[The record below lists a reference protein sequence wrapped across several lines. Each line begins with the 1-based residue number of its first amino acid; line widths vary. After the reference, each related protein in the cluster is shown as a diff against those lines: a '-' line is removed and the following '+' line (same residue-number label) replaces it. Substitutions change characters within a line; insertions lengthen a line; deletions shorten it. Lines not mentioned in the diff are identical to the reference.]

1 MRNKSSQVFPAP
13 APSSQ
18 VAGPAGASPLRCRKG
33 NIFTRHPMMTVFVF
47 CAVCLLPMMAMRD
60 FTPSNELRYLSIA
73 DEAIANG
80 HLFAFYNHGIPY
92 ADKPPL
98 YFWIVM
104 LCRLLFGHHSC
115 LALSMFSLIPAFAI
129 VGIMDRWVMKGKS
142 AMNRMSVAG
151 MTLTCVMFLGTMVVL
166 RMDMLMCLFIVL
178 ALWTF
183 YRMYT
188 GEGSRRQDSLTLPLW
203 IFLALFT
210 KGPVGLLMPPLA
222 IAVFLAVKR
231 DWKGFRKY
239 LGLKTWGII
248 AALSAVWLTCVWLE
262 GGPEYINNLLF
273 KQTVGRAVNA
283 FTHARPFWFYLVTL
297 LWCLAPYTLLLIGS
311 FMASLLP
318 VRKAGAEKSSD
329 LEILFLCTIIST
341 VAMLSSFSSKLPIY
355 LVPVFPFCVYLFP
368 TVLDRIGE
376 RGWMRWSVGIFQ
388 ILLLCAGIATLLFL
402 SGSVTIPAAA
412 CLLDEYS
419 FVREAPVVNA
429 VNLLT
434 LANAMGT
441 WFLIKRKSVN
451 IPALL
456 LSAGLFLAAFSAS
469 AVLRDL
475 NPYIGYGSICSRVPE
490 GTDVATIFLH
500 RPENIDV
507 YTGRQIT
514 DFGDDPAKLSEAV
527 KAHIELTGENVG
539 SGRPL
544 TIITRTSRM
553 ETTPELQKLFS
564 EGTVIY
570 AGPYCLTT
578 ISRK

>member
-1 MRNKSSQVFPAP
+1 
-13 APSSQ
+13 
-18 VAGPAGASPLRCRKG
+18 
-33 NIFTRHPMMTVFVF
+33 MMTVFVF

-262 GGPEYINNLLF
+262 GGLEYINNLLF
-273 KQTVGRAVNA
+273 KQTVGRAANA
-283 FTHARPFWFYLVTL
+283 FTHARPFWFYLVTI

-318 VRKAGAEKSSD
+318 VRKAGAEKVSD

-341 VAMLSSFSSKLPIY
+341 AAMLSSFSSKLPIY
-355 LVPVFPFCVYLFP
+355 LVPVLPFCVYLFP

-412 CLLDEYS
+412 WLLDEYS
-419 FVREAPVVNA
+419 FAREAPVVNA
-429 VNLLT
+429 VILLT

-469 AVLRDL
+469 SVLRDL

-527 KAHIELTGENVG
+527 KAHIELTGKNVG

-553 ETTPELQKLFS
+553 ETTPELQKIFS

>member
-1 MRNKSSQVFPAP
+1 MKNNTLQP
-13 APSSQ
+13 
-18 VAGPAGASPLRCRKG
+18 GKG

-47 CAVCLLPMMAMRD
+47 TFVCLFPVMLTRD

-73 DEAIANG
+73 NEALADG
-80 HLFAFYNHGIPY
+80 HIFAFHNHGLAY

-115 LALSMFSLIPAFAI
+115 LALSMFSLIPAFVI
-129 VGIMDRWVMKGKS
+129 TGIMDKWVMKGKS
-142 AMNRMSVAG
+142 AMDRMALAG
-151 MTLTCVMFLGTMVVL
+151 MTLTCVMFLGTMIVL

-188 GEGSRRQDSLTLPLW
+188 GEGYRRQDSLTLPLW

-283 FTHARPFWFYLVTL
+283 FTHARPFWFYLVTI

-318 VRKAGAEKSSD
+318 VRKAGAEKVSD

-368 TVLDRIGE
+368 IVLDRIGE
-376 RGWMRWSVGIFQ
+376 RGWMRWGVGIFS
-388 ILLLCAGIATLLFL
+388 IIFTVIGLAALPVLF
-402 SGSVTIPAAA
+402 GAVKIPALND
-412 CLLDEYS
+412 LLTEYP
-419 FVREAPVVNA
+419 FALEAPIINGII
-429 VNLLT
+429 LLT
-434 LANAMGT
+434 LANILGI
-441 WFLIKRKSVN
+441 WFLLKRKVWN

-456 LSAGLFLAAFSAS
+456 LGAGLFLAVFSAS
-469 AVLRDL
+469 AVVKDI
-475 NPYIGYGSICSRVPE
+475 NPYIGYGSICSKVPE
-490 GTDVATIFLH
+490 GTDVATVFLH
-500 RPENIDV
+500 RPENIDA
-507 YTGRQIT
+507 YIGRQIT
-514 DFGDDPAKLSEAV
+514 DYGKEPERLVEAV
-527 KAHIELTGENVG
+527 SASDK
-539 SGRPL
+539 PL
-544 TIITRTSRM
+544 TIITRTSRL
-553 ETTPELQKLFS
+553 ETIPELQKLFS
-564 EGTVIY
+564 NGTVLY
-570 AGPYCLTT
+570 SGPYCLTT
-578 ISRK
+578 ISKK

>member
-1 MRNKSSQVFPAP
+1 
-13 APSSQ
+13 
-18 VAGPAGASPLRCRKG
+18 
-33 NIFTRHPMMTVFVF
+33 MMTVFVF

-341 VAMLSSFSSKLPIY
+341 AAMLSSFSSKLPIY
-355 LVPVFPFCVYLFP
+355 LVPVLPFCVYLFP

-412 CLLDEYS
+412 SLQDEYS
-419 FVREAPVVNA
+419 FAREAPVVNA
-429 VNLLT
+429 VILLT

-451 IPALL
+451 IPVLL

-544 TIITRTSRM
+544 TIITRTSKM

>member
-1 MRNKSSQVFPAP
+1 
-13 APSSQ
+13 
-18 VAGPAGASPLRCRKG
+18 
-33 NIFTRHPMMTVFVF
+33 MMTVFVF

-341 VAMLSSFSSKLPIY
+341 AAMLSSFSSKLPIY
-355 LVPVFPFCVYLFP
+355 LVPVLPFCVYLFP

-412 CLLDEYS
+412 SLQDEYS
-419 FVREAPVVNA
+419 FAREAPVVNA
-429 VNLLT
+429 VILLT

-507 YTGRQIT
+507 YTGPQIT

-527 KAHIELTGENVG
+527 KAHIELTGKNVG
-539 SGRPL
+539 YGRPL

>member
-1 MRNKSSQVFPAP
+1 
-13 APSSQ
+13 
-18 VAGPAGASPLRCRKG
+18 
-33 NIFTRHPMMTVFVF
+33 MMTVFVF

-239 LGLKTWGII
+239 LGLKTWSII

-341 VAMLSSFSSKLPIY
+341 IAMLSSFSSKLPIY
-355 LVPVFPFCVYLFP
+355 LVPVLPFCVYLFP

-419 FVREAPVVNA
+419 FAREAPVVNA
-429 VNLLT
+429 VILLT

-527 KAHIELTGENVG
+527 KAHIELTGKNVG
-539 SGRPL
+539 PGRPL

>member
-1 MRNKSSQVFPAP
+1 
-13 APSSQ
+13 
-18 VAGPAGASPLRCRKG
+18 
-33 NIFTRHPMMTVFVF
+33 MMTVFVF

-341 VAMLSSFSSKLPIY
+341 AAMLSSFSSKLPIY
-355 LVPVFPFCVYLFP
+355 LVPVLPFCVYLFP

-412 CLLDEYS
+412 SLQDEYS
-419 FVREAPVVNA
+419 FAREAPVINA
-429 VNLLT
+429 VILLT

-451 IPALL
+451 IPVLL

-527 KAHIELTGENVG
+527 KAHIELTGKNVG
-539 SGRPL
+539 YGRPL

>member
-1 MRNKSSQVFPAP
+1 
-13 APSSQ
+13 
-18 VAGPAGASPLRCRKG
+18 
-33 NIFTRHPMMTVFVF
+33 MMTVFVF

-262 GGPEYINNLLF
+262 GGLEYINNLLF

-283 FTHARPFWFYLVTL
+283 FTHARPFWFYLVTI

-318 VRKAGAEKSSD
+318 VRKAGAEKVSD

-341 VAMLSSFSSKLPIY
+341 AAMLSSFSSKLPIY
-355 LVPVFPFCVYLFP
+355 LVPVLPFCVYLFP

-419 FVREAPVVNA
+419 FAREAPLVNA
-429 VNLLT
+429 VILLT

-527 KAHIELTGENVG
+527 KAHIELTGKNVG

>member
-1 MRNKSSQVFPAP
+1 
-13 APSSQ
+13 
-18 VAGPAGASPLRCRKG
+18 
-33 NIFTRHPMMTVFVF
+33 MMTVFVF

-178 ALWTF
+178 ALRTF

-262 GGPEYINNLLF
+262 GGLEYINNLLF

-283 FTHARPFWFYLVTL
+283 FTHARPFWFYLVTI

-318 VRKAGAEKSSD
+318 VRKAGAKKTSD

-355 LVPVFPFCVYLFP
+355 LVPVLPFCVYLFP

-419 FVREAPVVNA
+419 FAREAPVVNA
-429 VNLLT
+429 VILLT

-514 DFGDDPAKLSEAV
+514 DLGDDPAKLSEAV
-527 KAHIELTGENVG
+527 KAHIELTGKNVG

>member
-1 MRNKSSQVFPAP
+1 
-13 APSSQ
+13 
-18 VAGPAGASPLRCRKG
+18 
-33 NIFTRHPMMTVFVF
+33 MMTVFVF

-341 VAMLSSFSSKLPIY
+341 AAMLSSFSSKLPIY

-429 VNLLT
+429 VILLT

>member
-1 MRNKSSQVFPAP
+1 
-13 APSSQ
+13 
-18 VAGPAGASPLRCRKG
+18 
-33 NIFTRHPMMTVFVF
+33 MMTVYVF

-129 VGIMDRWVMKGKS
+129 VGIMDKWVMKGKS

-262 GGPEYINNLLF
+262 GGLEYINNLLF

-283 FTHARPFWFYLVTL
+283 FTHARPFWFYLVTI

-318 VRKAGAEKSSD
+318 VRKAGAEKVSD

-341 VAMLSSFSSKLPIY
+341 AAMLSSFSSKLPIY
-355 LVPVFPFCVYLFP
+355 LVPVLPFCVYLFP
-368 TVLDRIGE
+368 TVHDRIGE

-419 FVREAPVVNA
+419 FAREAPVVNA
-429 VNLLT
+429 VILLT

-514 DFGDDPAKLSEAV
+514 DFRDDPAKLSEAV
-527 KAHIELTGENVG
+527 KAHIELTGKNVG

>member
-1 MRNKSSQVFPAP
+1 
-13 APSSQ
+13 
-18 VAGPAGASPLRCRKG
+18 
-33 NIFTRHPMMTVFVF
+33 MMTVFVF

-412 CLLDEYS
+412 SLQDEYS
-419 FVREAPVVNA
+419 FAREAPVVNA
-429 VNLLT
+429 VILLT

-451 IPALL
+451 IPVLL

-527 KAHIELTGENVG
+527 KAHIELTGKNVG

>member
-1 MRNKSSQVFPAP
+1 MKNNTLQP
-13 APSSQ
+13 
-18 VAGPAGASPLRCRKG
+18 GKG
-33 NIFTRHPMMTVFVF
+33 NIFTRHPMMTVFAF
-47 CAVCLLPMMAMRD
+47 TFICLFPVMLARD

-73 DEAIANG
+73 NEALADG
-80 HLFAFYNHGIPY
+80 HIFAFYNHGLAY

-115 LALSMFSLIPAFAI
+115 LALSMFSLIPAFVI
-129 VGIMDRWVMKGKS
+129 TGIMDKWVMKGKS
-142 AMNRMSVAG
+142 AMDRMALAG
-151 MTLTCVMFLGTMVVL
+151 MTLTCVMFLGTMIVL
-166 RMDMLMCLFIVL
+166 RMDMLMCMFIVL

-188 GEGSRRQDSLTLPLW
+188 GEVARKSDSVLLPVW

-283 FTHARPFWFYLVTL
+283 FTHARPFWFYLVTI

-318 VRKAGAEKSSD
+318 VRKAGAEKVSD

-368 TVLDRIGE
+368 IVLDRIGE
-376 RGWMRWSVGIFQ
+376 RGWMRWGVGIFS
-388 ILLLCAGIATLLFL
+388 IIFTVIGLAALPVLF
-402 SGSVTIPAAA
+402 GAVKIPALND
-412 CLLDEYS
+412 LLTEYP
-419 FVREAPVVNA
+419 FALEAPIINGII
-429 VNLLT
+429 LLT
-434 LANAMGT
+434 LANILGI
-441 WFLIKRKSVN
+441 WFLLKRKVWN

-456 LSAGLFLAAFSAS
+456 LGAGLFLAVFSAS
-469 AVLRDL
+469 AVVKDI
-475 NPYIGYGSICSRVPE
+475 NPYIGYGSICSKVPE
-490 GTDVATIFLH
+490 GTDVATVFLH
-500 RPENIDV
+500 RPENIDA
-507 YTGRQIT
+507 YIGRQIT
-514 DFGDDPAKLSEAV
+514 DYGKEPERLVEAV
-527 KAHIELTGENVG
+527 SASDK
-539 SGRPL
+539 PL
-544 TIITRTSRM
+544 TIITRTSRL
-553 ETTPELQKLFS
+553 ETIPELQKLFS
-564 EGTVIY
+564 NGTVLY
-570 AGPYCLTT
+570 SGPYCLTT
-578 ISRK
+578 ISKK

>member
-1 MRNKSSQVFPAP
+1 
-13 APSSQ
+13 
-18 VAGPAGASPLRCRKG
+18 
-33 NIFTRHPMMTVFVF
+33 MMTVFVF

-341 VAMLSSFSSKLPIY
+341 AAMLSSFSSKLPIY
-355 LVPVFPFCVYLFP
+355 LVPVLPFCVYLFP

-429 VNLLT
+429 VILLT

-544 TIITRTSRM
+544 TIITRTSKM

>member
-1 MRNKSSQVFPAP
+1 MRYKSSQVFPAP
-13 APSSQ
+13 APSSP

-262 GGPEYINNLLF
+262 GGLEYINNLLF

-283 FTHARPFWFYLVTL
+283 FTHARPFWFYLVTI

-318 VRKAGAEKSSD
+318 VRKAGAEKVSD

-341 VAMLSSFSSKLPIY
+341 AAMLSSFSSKLPIY
-355 LVPVFPFCVYLFP
+355 LVPVLPFCVYLFP

-376 RGWMRWSVGIFQ
+376 RGWMRWSVGLFQ

-419 FVREAPVVNA
+419 FAREAPVVNA
-429 VNLLT
+429 VILLT

-514 DFGDDPAKLSEAV
+514 DLGDDPAKLSEAV
-527 KAHIELTGENVG
+527 KAHIELTGKNVG

>member
-1 MRNKSSQVFPAP
+1 
-13 APSSQ
+13 
-18 VAGPAGASPLRCRKG
+18 
-33 NIFTRHPMMTVFVF
+33 MMTVFVF

-283 FTHARPFWFYLVTL
+283 FIHARPFWFYLVTL

-341 VAMLSSFSSKLPIY
+341 AAMLSSFSSKLPIY
-355 LVPVFPFCVYLFP
+355 LVPVLPFCVYLFP

-412 CLLDEYS
+412 SLQDEYS
-419 FVREAPVVNA
+419 FAREAPVVNA
-429 VNLLT
+429 VILLT

-451 IPALL
+451 IPVLL

>member
-1 MRNKSSQVFPAP
+1 
-13 APSSQ
+13 
-18 VAGPAGASPLRCRKG
+18 
-33 NIFTRHPMMTVFVF
+33 MMTVFVF

-262 GGPEYINNLLF
+262 GGLEYINNLLF

-283 FTHARPFWFYLVTL
+283 FTHARPFWFYLVTI

-318 VRKAGAEKSSD
+318 VRKAGAKKTSD

-355 LVPVFPFCVYLFP
+355 LVPVLPFCVYLFP

-419 FVREAPVVNA
+419 FTREAPVVNA
-429 VNLLT
+429 VILLT

-514 DFGDDPAKLSEAV
+514 DLGDDPAKLSEAV
-527 KAHIELTGENVG
+527 KAHIELTGKNVG

>member
-1 MRNKSSQVFPAP
+1 
-13 APSSQ
+13 
-18 VAGPAGASPLRCRKG
+18 
-33 NIFTRHPMMTVFVF
+33 MMTVFVF

-80 HLFAFYNHGIPY
+80 HLFAFHNHGIPY

-262 GGPEYINNLLF
+262 GGLEYINNLLF

-283 FTHARPFWFYLVTL
+283 FTHARPFWFYLVTI

-318 VRKAGAEKSSD
+318 VRKAGAEKVSD

-341 VAMLSSFSSKLPIY
+341 AAMLSSFSSKLPIY
-355 LVPVFPFCVYLFP
+355 LVPVLPFCVYLFP

-412 CLLDEYS
+412 SLLDEYS
-419 FVREAPVVNA
+419 FAREAPVVNA
-429 VNLLT
+429 VILLT

-527 KAHIELTGENVG
+527 KAHIELTGKNVG

>member
-1 MRNKSSQVFPAP
+1 MKNNTLQP
-13 APSSQ
+13 
-18 VAGPAGASPLRCRKG
+18 GKG

-47 CAVCLLPMMAMRD
+47 TFVCLFPVMLTRD

-73 DEAIANG
+73 NEALADG
-80 HLFAFYNHGIPY
+80 HIFAFYNHGLAY

-231 DWKGFRKY
+231 DWKGFGKY

-283 FTHARPFWFYLVTL
+283 FTHARPFWFYLVTI

-318 VRKAGAEKSSD
+318 VRKAGAEKVSD

-368 TVLDRIGE
+368 IVLDRIGE
-376 RGWMRWSVGIFQ
+376 RGWMRWSVGIFS
-388 ILLLCAGIATLLFL
+388 IIFTVIGLAALPVLF
-402 SGSVTIPAAA
+402 GAVKIPALND
-412 CLLDEYS
+412 LLTEYP
-419 FVREAPVVNA
+419 FALEAPIINGII
-429 VNLLT
+429 LLT
-434 LANAMGT
+434 LANILGI
-441 WFLIKRKSVN
+441 WFLLKRKVWN

-456 LSAGLFLAAFSAS
+456 LGAGLFLAVFSAS
-469 AVLRDL
+469 AVVKDI
-475 NPYIGYGSICSRVPE
+475 NPYIGYGSICSKVPE
-490 GTDVATIFLH
+490 GTDVATVFLH
-500 RPENIDV
+500 RPENIDA
-507 YTGRQIT
+507 YIGRQIT
-514 DFGDDPAKLSEAV
+514 DYGKEPERLVEAV
-527 KAHIELTGENVG
+527 SASDK
-539 SGRPL
+539 PL
-544 TIITRTSRM
+544 TIITRTSRL
-553 ETTPELQKLFS
+553 ETIPELQKLFS
-564 EGTVIY
+564 NGTVLY
-570 AGPYCLTT
+570 SGPYCLTT
-578 ISRK
+578 ISKK

>member
-1 MRNKSSQVFPAP
+1 
-13 APSSQ
+13 
-18 VAGPAGASPLRCRKG
+18 
-33 NIFTRHPMMTVFVF
+33 MMTVFVF

-262 GGPEYINNLLF
+262 GGLEYINNLLF

-283 FTHARPFWFYLVTL
+283 FTHARPFWFYLVTI

-318 VRKAGAEKSSD
+318 VRKAGAEKVSD

-341 VAMLSSFSSKLPIY
+341 AAMLSSFSSKLPIY
-355 LVPVFPFCVYLFP
+355 LVPVLPFCVYLFP

-419 FVREAPVVNA
+419 FAREAPVVNA
-429 VNLLT
+429 VILLT

-514 DFGDDPAKLSEAV
+514 NFGDDPAKLSEAV
-527 KAHIELTGENVG
+527 KAHIELTGKNVG

>member
-1 MRNKSSQVFPAP
+1 
-13 APSSQ
+13 
-18 VAGPAGASPLRCRKG
+18 
-33 NIFTRHPMMTVFVF
+33 MMTVFVF

-142 AMNRMSVAG
+142 AMNRISVAG

-262 GGPEYINNLLF
+262 GGLEYINNLLF

-283 FTHARPFWFYLVTL
+283 FTHARPFWFYLVTI

-318 VRKAGAEKSSD
+318 VRKAGAEKVSD

-341 VAMLSSFSSKLPIY
+341 AAMLSSFSSKLPIY
-355 LVPVFPFCVYLFP
+355 LVPVLPFCVYLFP

-419 FVREAPVVNA
+419 FAREAPVVNA
-429 VNLLT
+429 VILLT

-527 KAHIELTGENVG
+527 KAHIELTGKNVG
-539 SGRPL
+539 PGRPL

>member
-1 MRNKSSQVFPAP
+1 
-13 APSSQ
+13 
-18 VAGPAGASPLRCRKG
+18 
-33 NIFTRHPMMTVFVF
+33 MMTVFVF

-178 ALWTF
+178 ALRTF

-262 GGPEYINNLLF
+262 GGLEYINNLLF

-283 FTHARPFWFYLVTL
+283 FTHARPFWFYLVTI

-318 VRKAGAEKSSD
+318 VRKAGAEKVSD

-341 VAMLSSFSSKLPIY
+341 AAMLSSFSSKLPIY
-355 LVPVFPFCVYLFP
+355 LVPVLPFCVYLFP

-388 ILLLCAGIATLLFL
+388 IPLLCAGIATLLFL

-419 FVREAPVVNA
+419 FAREAPVVNA
-429 VNLLT
+429 VILLT

-527 KAHIELTGENVG
+527 KAHIELTGKNVG
-539 SGRPL
+539 YGRPL

>member
-1 MRNKSSQVFPAP
+1 
-13 APSSQ
+13 
-18 VAGPAGASPLRCRKG
+18 
-33 NIFTRHPMMTVFVF
+33 MMTVFVF

-151 MTLTCVMFLGTMVVL
+151 MTLACVMFLGTMVVL

-262 GGPEYINNLLF
+262 GGLEYINNLLF

-283 FTHARPFWFYLVTL
+283 FTHARPFWFYLVTI

-318 VRKAGAEKSSD
+318 VRKAGAEKVSD

-341 VAMLSSFSSKLPIY
+341 AAMLSSFSSKLPIY
-355 LVPVFPFCVYLFP
+355 LVPVLPFCVYLFP

-376 RGWMRWSVGIFQ
+376 RGWMRLSVGIFQ

-402 SGSVTIPAAA
+402 NGSVTIPAAA

-419 FVREAPVVNA
+419 FAREAPVVNA
-429 VNLLT
+429 VILLT

-469 AVLRDL
+469 SVLRDL

-527 KAHIELTGENVG
+527 KAHIELTGKNVG

>member
-1 MRNKSSQVFPAP
+1 
-13 APSSQ
+13 
-18 VAGPAGASPLRCRKG
+18 
-33 NIFTRHPMMTVFVF
+33 MMTVFVF
-47 CAVCLLPMMAMRD
+47 CAVCLIPMMAMRD

-262 GGPEYINNLLF
+262 GGLEYINNLLF

-283 FTHARPFWFYLVTL
+283 FTHARPFWFYLVTI

-318 VRKAGAEKSSD
+318 VRKAGAEKVSD

-341 VAMLSSFSSKLPIY
+341 AAMLSSFSSKLPIY
-355 LVPVFPFCVYLFP
+355 LVPVLPFCVYLFP

-388 ILLLCAGIATLLFL
+388 ILLLCASIATLLFL

-412 CLLDEYS
+412 SLLDEYS
-419 FVREAPVVNA
+419 FAREAPVVNA
-429 VNLLT
+429 VILLT

-451 IPALL
+451 IPVLL

-527 KAHIELTGENVG
+527 KAHIELTGKNMG
-539 SGRPL
+539 PGRPL

>member
-1 MRNKSSQVFPAP
+1 
-13 APSSQ
+13 
-18 VAGPAGASPLRCRKG
+18 
-33 NIFTRHPMMTVFVF
+33 MMTVFVF

-341 VAMLSSFSSKLPIY
+341 AAMLSSFSSKLPIY
-355 LVPVFPFCVYLFP
+355 LVPVLPFCVYLFP

-388 ILLLCAGIATLLFL
+388 ILLLCAGMATLLFL

-412 CLLDEYS
+412 SLQDEYS
-419 FVREAPVVNA
+419 FAREAPVVNA
-429 VNLLT
+429 VILLT

-451 IPALL
+451 IPVLL

-527 KAHIELTGENVG
+527 KAHIELTGKNVG
-539 SGRPL
+539 YGRPL

>member
-1 MRNKSSQVFPAP
+1 
-13 APSSQ
+13 
-18 VAGPAGASPLRCRKG
+18 
-33 NIFTRHPMMTVFVF
+33 MMTVFVF
-47 CAVCLLPMMAMRD
+47 CAVCLIPMMAMRD

-262 GGPEYINNLLF
+262 GGLEYINNLLF

-283 FTHARPFWFYLVTL
+283 FTHARPFWFYLVTI

-318 VRKAGAEKSSD
+318 VRKAGAEKVSD

-341 VAMLSSFSSKLPIY
+341 AAMLSSFSSKLPIY
-355 LVPVFPFCVYLFP
+355 LVPVLPFCVYLFP

-388 ILLLCAGIATLLFL
+388 ILLLCASIATLLFL

-412 CLLDEYS
+412 SLLDEYS
-419 FVREAPVVNA
+419 FAREAPVVNA
-429 VNLLT
+429 VILLT

-527 KAHIELTGENVG
+527 KAHIELTGKNVG

-553 ETTPELQKLFS
+553 ETTRELQKLFS

>member
-1 MRNKSSQVFPAP
+1 
-13 APSSQ
+13 
-18 VAGPAGASPLRCRKG
+18 
-33 NIFTRHPMMTVFVF
+33 MMTVFVF

-341 VAMLSSFSSKLPIY
+341 AAMLSSFSSKLPIY
-355 LVPVFPFCVYLFP
+355 LVPVLPFCVYLFP

-412 CLLDEYS
+412 SLQDEYS
-419 FVREAPVVNA
+419 FAREAPVVNA
-429 VNLLT
+429 VILLT

-451 IPALL
+451 IPVLL

-469 AVLRDL
+469 PVLRDL

-527 KAHIELTGENVG
+527 KAHIELTGKNVG
-539 SGRPL
+539 YGRPL

>member
-1 MRNKSSQVFPAP
+1 MRNNTPQT
-13 APSSQ
+13 
-18 VAGPAGASPLRCRKG
+18 GKG

-47 CAVCLLPMMAMRD
+47 TFVCLFPVMLTRD

-73 DEAIANG
+73 DEALADG
-80 HLFAFYNHGIPY
+80 HIFAFYNHGLAY

-115 LALSMFSLIPAFAI
+115 LALSMFSLIPAFVI
-129 VGIMDRWVMKGKS
+129 TGIMDKWVMKGKS
-142 AMNRMSVAG
+142 AMDRMALAG
-151 MTLTCVMFLGTMVVL
+151 MTLTCVMFLGTMIVL

-188 GEGSRRQDSLTLPLW
+188 GEGYRRQDSLTLPLW

-283 FTHARPFWFYLVTL
+283 FTHARPFWFYLVTI

-318 VRKAGAEKSSD
+318 VRKAGAEKVSD

-355 LVPVFPFCVYLFP
+355 LVPVFPFCVYLLP
-368 TVLDRIGE
+368 IVLDRIGE
-376 RGWMRWSVGIFQ
+376 RGWMRWGVGIFS
-388 ILLLCAGIATLLFL
+388 IIFTVIGLAALPVLF
-402 SGSVTIPAAA
+402 GAVKIPALND
-412 CLLDEYS
+412 LLTEYP
-419 FVREAPVVNA
+419 FALEAPIINGII
-429 VNLLT
+429 LLT
-434 LANAMGT
+434 LANILGI
-441 WFLIKRKSVN
+441 WFLLKRKVWN

-456 LSAGLFLAAFSAS
+456 LGAGLFLAVFSAS
-469 AVLRDL
+469 AVVKDI
-475 NPYIGYGSICSRVPE
+475 NPYIGYGSICSKVPE
-490 GTDVATIFLH
+490 GTDVATVFLH
-500 RPENIDV
+500 RPENIDA
-507 YTGRQIT
+507 YIGRQIT
-514 DFGDDPAKLSEAV
+514 DYGKEPERLVEAV
-527 KAHIELTGENVG
+527 SASDK
-539 SGRPL
+539 PL
-544 TIITRTSRM
+544 TIITRTSRL
-553 ETTPELQKLFS
+553 ETIPELQKLFS
-564 EGTVIY
+564 NGTVLY
-570 AGPYCLTT
+570 SGPYCLTT
-578 ISRK
+578 ISKK

>member
-1 MRNKSSQVFPAP
+1 
-13 APSSQ
+13 
-18 VAGPAGASPLRCRKG
+18 
-33 NIFTRHPMMTVFVF
+33 MMTVFIF

-73 DEAIANG
+73 DEAITNG

-115 LALSMFSLIPAFAI
+115 LALSMFSLTPAFAI

-178 ALWTF
+178 ALRTF

-262 GGPEYINNLLF
+262 GGLEYINNLLF

-283 FTHARPFWFYLVTL
+283 FTHARPFWFYLVTI

-318 VRKAGAEKSSD
+318 VRKAGAEKVSD

-341 VAMLSSFSSKLPIY
+341 AAMLSSFSSKLPIY
-355 LVPVFPFCVYLFP
+355 LVPVLPFCVYLFP

-402 SGSVTIPAAA
+402 NGSVTIPAAA

-419 FVREAPVVNA
+419 FAREAPVVNA
-429 VNLLT
+429 VILLT

-469 AVLRDL
+469 SVLRDL

-527 KAHIELTGENVG
+527 KAHIELTGKNVG

>member
-1 MRNKSSQVFPAP
+1 
-13 APSSQ
+13 
-18 VAGPAGASPLRCRKG
+18 
-33 NIFTRHPMMTVFVF
+33 MMTVFVF

-80 HLFAFYNHGIPY
+80 HLFAFYNQGIPY

-262 GGPEYINNLLF
+262 GGLEYINNLLF

-283 FTHARPFWFYLVTL
+283 FTHARPFWFYLVTI

-318 VRKAGAEKSSD
+318 VRKAGAEKVSD

-341 VAMLSSFSSKLPIY
+341 AAMLSSFSSKLPIY
-355 LVPVFPFCVYLFP
+355 LVPVLPFCVYLFP

-412 CLLDEYS
+412 SLQDEYS
-419 FVREAPVVNA
+419 FAREAPVVNA
-429 VNLLT
+429 VILLT

-451 IPALL
+451 IPVLL

-527 KAHIELTGENVG
+527 KAHIELTGKNVG
-539 SGRPL
+539 YGRPL

>member
-1 MRNKSSQVFPAP
+1 
-13 APSSQ
+13 
-18 VAGPAGASPLRCRKG
+18 
-33 NIFTRHPMMTVFVF
+33 MMTVFVF

-239 LGLKTWGII
+239 LGLKTWSII

-262 GGPEYINNLLF
+262 GGLEYINNLLF

-283 FTHARPFWFYLVTL
+283 FTHARPFWFYLVTI

-318 VRKAGAEKSSD
+318 VRKAGAEKVSD

-341 VAMLSSFSSKLPIY
+341 AAMLSSFSSKLPIY
-355 LVPVFPFCVYLFP
+355 LVPVLPFCVYLFP

-419 FVREAPVVNA
+419 FAREAPVVNA
-429 VNLLT
+429 VILLT

-527 KAHIELTGENVG
+527 KAHIELTGKNVG
-539 SGRPL
+539 PGRPL

>member
-1 MRNKSSQVFPAP
+1 
-13 APSSQ
+13 
-18 VAGPAGASPLRCRKG
+18 
-33 NIFTRHPMMTVFVF
+33 MMTVFVF

-60 FTPSNELRYLSIA
+60 FTPSNELRYLNIA

-129 VGIMDRWVMKGKS
+129 VGIMDRWVMKDKS

-262 GGPEYINNLLF
+262 GGLEYINNLLF

-283 FTHARPFWFYLVTL
+283 FTHARPFWFYLVTI

-318 VRKAGAEKSSD
+318 VRKAGAEKVSD

-341 VAMLSSFSSKLPIY
+341 AAMLSSFSSKLPIY
-355 LVPVFPFCVYLFP
+355 LVPVLPFCVYLFP

-419 FVREAPVVNA
+419 FAREAPVVNA
-429 VNLLT
+429 VILLT

-469 AVLRDL
+469 SVLRDL

-527 KAHIELTGENVG
+527 KAHIELTGKNVG

>member
-1 MRNKSSQVFPAP
+1 
-13 APSSQ
+13 
-18 VAGPAGASPLRCRKG
+18 
-33 NIFTRHPMMTVFVF
+33 MMTVFVF

-262 GGPEYINNLLF
+262 GGLEYINNLLF

-283 FTHARPFWFYLVTL
+283 FTHARPFWFYLVTI

-318 VRKAGAEKSSD
+318 VRKAGAEKVSD

-341 VAMLSSFSSKLPIY
+341 AAMLSSFSSKLPIY
-355 LVPVFPFCVYLFP
+355 LVPVLPFCVYLFP

-412 CLLDEYS
+412 SLQDEYS
-419 FVREAPVVNA
+419 FAREAPVVNA
-429 VNLLT
+429 VILLT

-527 KAHIELTGENVG
+527 KAHIELTGKNVG
-539 SGRPL
+539 PGRPL

>member
-1 MRNKSSQVFPAP
+1 
-13 APSSQ
+13 
-18 VAGPAGASPLRCRKG
+18 
-33 NIFTRHPMMTVFVF
+33 MMTVFVF

-178 ALWTF
+178 ALRTF

-262 GGPEYINNLLF
+262 GGLEYINNLLF

-283 FTHARPFWFYLVTL
+283 FTHARPFWFYLVTI

-318 VRKAGAEKSSD
+318 VRKAGAEKVSD

-341 VAMLSSFSSKLPIY
+341 AAMLSSFSSKLPIY
-355 LVPVFPFCVYLFP
+355 LVPVLPFCVYLFP
-368 TVLDRIGE
+368 IVLGRIGE

-419 FVREAPVVNA
+419 FAREAPVVNA
-429 VNLLT
+429 VILLT

-469 AVLRDL
+469 AVLHDL

>member
-1 MRNKSSQVFPAP
+1 
-13 APSSQ
+13 
-18 VAGPAGASPLRCRKG
+18 
-33 NIFTRHPMMTVFVF
+33 MTVFVF

-262 GGPEYINNLLF
+262 GGLEYINNLLF

-283 FTHARPFWFYLVTL
+283 FTHARPFWFYLVAI

-318 VRKAGAEKSSD
+318 VRKAGAEKVSD

-341 VAMLSSFSSKLPIY
+341 AAMLSSFSSKLPIY
-355 LVPVFPFCVYLFP
+355 LVPVLPFCVYLFP
-368 TVLDRIGE
+368 IVLGRIGE

-419 FVREAPVVNA
+419 FAREAPVVNA
-429 VNLLT
+429 VILLT

-527 KAHIELTGENVG
+527 KAHIELTGKNVG
-539 SGRPL
+539 PGRPL